1 MRSAMSLRDFGV
13 LVLVCLV
20 WACNNIISKIV
31 VAHWGVP
38 PLFYAAVR
46 FAIVA
51 AVTLP
56 WLLPAPRPTW
66 RIVAVGLLMGAGN
79 FALLFMGFKT
89 ASPSASAVVIQ
100 LGVPFTTILS
110 MLMLGEKVRWKRGL
124 GIALTLAGAVV
135 VMWNPHGLQLSPG
148 LWFIVASAFTG
159 SLGAVMMKQVE
170 GVKPLQFQAW
180 VGATSVAPLGL
191 LSLMTE
197 PGALGAALHVGWPF
211 VAAVVFSAL
220 VVSVVAHTAYYGL
233 IQRYEA
239 NLIAPLTL
247 LTPLFTIG
255 LGVMVTHDHFDLRMG
270 IGATLALLGVLII
283 ALRRNQ
289 VMPLLMSI
297 RNRAQ

>member
-1 MRSAMSLRDFGV
+1 MSLRDFGV

-124 GIALTLAGAVV
+124 GIALTLTGAVV
-135 VMWNPHGLQLSPG
+135 VMWNPHGLRLSPG

-180 VGATSVAPLGL
+180 VGATSFLPLGL
-191 LSLMTE
+191 LSALTE
-197 PGALGAALHVGWPF
+197 PGGAGLAIAAGWPF
-211 VAAVVFSAL
+211 LAALLFSAL
-220 VVSVVAHTAYYGL
+220 VVSVLAHTAYYGL
-233 IQRYEA
+233 IQRHDA
-239 NLIAPLTL
+239 NLVAPLTL
-247 LTPLFTIG
+247 MTPLMTDWPG
-255 LGVMVTHDHFDLRMG
+255 RPDHARSFRRPDG
-270 IGATLALLGVLII
+270 I
-283 ALRRNQ
+283 RHRC
-289 VMPLLMSI
+289 S
-297 RNRAQ
+297 R

>member
-1 MRSAMSLRDFGV
+1 MSLRDFGL

-20 WACNNIISKIV
+20 WAGNNIISKIV

-46 FAIVA
+46 FSLVA
-51 AVTLP
+51 LATLP
-56 WLLPAPRPTW
+56 WLLPAPRPAW
-66 RIVAVGLLMGAGN
+66 RIVVVGLLMGAGN
-79 FALLFMGFKT
+79 FALLFLGFKS
-89 ASPSASAVVIQ
+89 ASPSAAAVVIQ
-100 LGVPFTTILS
+100 LGVPFTTLLS
-110 MLMLGEKVRWKRGL
+110 VLMLGEKIHWRRGL
-124 GIALTLAGAVV
+124 GIALTLAGAVA
-135 VMWNPHGLQLSPG
+135 VMWSPKGLQLSPG

-180 VGATSVAPLGL
+180 VGFSSLWPLWAMSVV
-191 LSLMTE
+191 ME
-197 PGALGAALHVGWPF
+197 PGQIAAGVHAGWPF

-220 VVSVVAHTAYYGL
+220 VVSVLAHTAYYGL

-255 LGVMVTHDHFDLRMG
+255 LGVVVTHDHFDLRMG
-270 IGATLALLGVLII
+270 IGAGLALTGVLII